1 MMIKLAMNK
10 LKVQLDQVFSPFLNP
25 PASEEEIQ
33 KVENEM
39 AIQFPDELRA
49 FYLLHNGEK
58 EGGPGLFFGLPFLS
72 LNDVLQEWQIWAQL
86 EEEYALEGASYS
98 VPTGYI
104 KERYI
109 NRNWI
114 PISKDFGGNNI
125 GIDVDPD
132 HKGRI
137 GQIINFGRDE
147 EIKYVI
153 ANQLSDFLLFI
164 SETIL
169 QGQYQMEQEE
179 DYIYWNYENST
190 HFLDVLNAIELP
202 VLKPVS
208 PQISKEDTT
217 KWMQDLDS
225 QWKDIVQEEFSDLEN
240 FMKKKKLYF
249 IGKKLTNIKPLR
261 LCTEVKELIL
271 TNNLLTDLTPL
282 HTMLSLKKLYLIKN
296 PLSDL
301 TPLANLE
308 YLQELNI
315 NHTKVFDITPLISIP
330 RLKKLEMEQTYVKDF
345 SVLQHCQALE
355 SLSISIV
362 SKEQLKQISQISTL
376 KQLSIHQLKNIE
388 EEDLLQLSHLKNLQV
403 MKFENCYLKNVDC
416 FTSSHLLREIILHDT
431 VLEDGGAI
439 GQLKNLRS
447 IELNGATIGNLEVIA
462 NSSSLKVFT
471 GSFEQFR
478 ILKDLFHRTIDFSTI
493 IGEMTDEE
501 DQVWH
506 QYLDTQK
513 I

>member
-1 MMIKLAMNK
+1 MIQLIMKK
-10 LKVQLDQVFSPFLNP
+10 LKVQLDELFSPFLNP
-25 PASEEEIQ
+25 AASEEEIQ

-39 AIQFPDELRA
+39 AIKFPDELREL
-49 FYLLHNGEK
+49 YLMHNGEK
-58 EGGPGLFFGLPFLS
+58 EDGPGLFFGLPFLP
-72 LNDVLQEWQIWAQL
+72 LNDVLQELQVWEQL
-86 EEEYALEGASYS
+86 EEEHALEGASYS

-104 KERYI
+104 KERSI
-109 NRNWI
+109 NRYWI

-137 GQIINFGRDE
+137 GQVINFGRDE

-169 QGQYQMEQEE
+169 QGNYQIEQEE

-202 VLKPVS
+202 VLNPVS
-208 PQISKEDTT
+208 SQISNKDAT

-225 QWKDIVQEEFSDLEN
+225 LWKEIVQEEFSDPEN
-240 FMKKKKLYF
+240 FMKKKKLYL
-249 IGKKLTNIKPLR
+249 IGNKLTNIKPLR
-261 LCTEVKELIL
+261 FCTEVKELIL
-271 TNNLLTDLTPL
+271 TNNQLTDLKPL
-282 HTMLSLKKLYLIKN
+282 NNMLSLKKLYLIKN

-315 NHTKVFDITPLISIP
+315 NHTKVFDITPLVNIP
-330 RLKKLEMEQTYVKDF
+330 RLKKLEMAQTDVKDF
-345 SVLQHCQALE
+345 SILPQCQALE

-362 SKEQLKQISQISTL
+362 SKEQLKQISQITTL
-376 KQLSIHQLKNIE
+376 KQLYIHQLRNIE

-403 MKFENCYLKNVDC
+403 MKFENCYLKNIDC
-416 FTSSHLLREIILHDT
+416 FTSSYSLREIILHDT

-439 GQLKNLRS
+439 GALKNLSS

-462 NSSSLKVFT
+462 NSSSLKIFT
-471 GSFEQFR
+471 GSFEQFHL
-478 ILKDLFHRTIDFSTI
+478 LKDLFRRTIDFSTI
-493 IGEMTDEE
+493 IGEMSDEE
-501 DQVWH
+501 DKVWH
-506 QYLDTQK
+506 QYLDTHK